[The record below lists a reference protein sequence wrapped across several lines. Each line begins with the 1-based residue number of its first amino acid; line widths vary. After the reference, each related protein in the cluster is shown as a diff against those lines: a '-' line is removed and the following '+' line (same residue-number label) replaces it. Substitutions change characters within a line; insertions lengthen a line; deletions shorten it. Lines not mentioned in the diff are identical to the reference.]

1 MRSNKI
7 NVVLLAIAILFVS
20 MPVEA
25 LESNSLVDA
34 NEKNITI
41 NNDYDIESE
50 NKETTTEESLIEDDT
65 TEDENIIYSEPK
77 ENSIL
82 ENNSNVLSSTVLN
95 GWNYENGNTYYYVNG
110 EKVHG
115 FYDIGGKTY
124 FFGITT
130 GKLLT
135 GWQEL
140 SEGRFYL
147 YSDGTV
153 KEGWQ
158 DIEGKTYYVKDNY
171 ILRGKQEIEGLE
183 YSFDSITG
191 VLSSGKQVTSDNKI
205 FFIDDKGNRLYGW
218 QEENGEKYYVGE
230 DGFAVHG
237 FKEIEGKT
245 YFFGITTGK
254 LLTGWQELSE
264 GRFYLYSDGSLFM
277 NPGFQKIENKTYY
290 FENNYVVR
298 GDKKIEGNTYYFD
311 SKTGEFRTGFYVI
324 NCNEYYYNQYGILTK
339 IQYIPIYYSQQDY
352 RWAWTYYGNENMKSS
367 GCGPTS
373 MAMAFERIL
382 GRTIL
387 PIDVAYYLYNY
398 TNEFNKEIAGTSGLA
413 LQYAANHFEV
423 KWQGISSKNQLIEAL
438 NSGKI
443 IYAIV
448 GAGKFTVYPL
458 THSIILYK
466 YDNGNTIALDP
477 YNSDKNG
484 YVSVDTIWNEQTTN
498 SYDLRGGYAFY
509 ALG

>member
-1 MRSNKI
+1 MKI
-7 NVVLLAIAILFVS
+7 MKGYFSILVLTILFFSV
-20 MPVEA
+20 PVEA

-171 ILRGKQEIEGLE
+171 ILRGFHEI
-183 YSFDSITG
+183 
-191 VLSSGKQVTSDNKI
+191 DNNRKV
-205 FFIDDKGNRLYGW
+205 IDR
-218 QEENGEKYYVGE
+218 
-230 DGFAVHG
+230 
-237 FKEIEGKT
+237 
-245 YFFGITTGK
+245 
-254 LLTGWQELSE
+254 
-264 GRFYLYSDGSLFM
+264 
-277 NPGFQKIENKTYY
+277 
-290 FENNYVVR
+290 
-298 GDKKIEGNTYYFD
+298 
-311 SKTGEFRTGFYVI
+311 
-324 NCNEYYYNQYGILTK
+324 
-339 IQYIPIYYSQQDY
+339 
-352 RWAWTYYGNENMKSS
+352 
-367 GCGPTS
+367 
-373 MAMAFERIL
+373 MARI
-382 GRTIL
+382 
-387 PIDVAYYLYNY
+387 
-398 TNEFNKEIAGTSGLA
+398 K
-413 LQYAANHFEV
+413 
-423 KWQGISSKNQLIEAL
+423 
-438 NSGKI
+438 
-443 IYAIV
+443 
-448 GAGKFTVYPL
+448 
-458 THSIILYK
+458 
-466 YDNGNTIALDP
+466 
-477 YNSDKNG
+477 
-484 YVSVDTIWNEQTTN
+484 
-498 SYDLRGGYAFY
+498 
-509 ALG
+509 